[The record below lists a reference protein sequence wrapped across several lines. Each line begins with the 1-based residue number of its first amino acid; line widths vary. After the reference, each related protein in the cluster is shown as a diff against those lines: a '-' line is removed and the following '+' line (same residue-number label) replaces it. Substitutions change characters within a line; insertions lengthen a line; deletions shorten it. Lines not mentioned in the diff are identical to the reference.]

1 MEDTQKQ
8 DKLPPIKFTKRV
20 GHLFEHVRDIDNLKE
35 AIKDAAKHKRKR
47 KEVQRVL
54 QDIDGHARE
63 LQKMLDDETFIPA
76 PYTMRRINDG
86 IQKKTR
92 DIAIPRFWPD
102 QCIHL
107 VICCPILSHEAV
119 VTTGIFVPEGL
130 SFFHSRCPYLF
141 FIFCRIVPLGKDSK
155 CR

>member
-1 MEDTQKQ
+1 MKDTQKQ

-63 LQKMLDDETFIPA
+63 LQKMLDDEAFIPA
-76 PYTMRRINDG
+76 PYTMRLHVFRVFLLLRRAKRPLSQDSILL
-86 IQKKTR
+86 QRYRSTCYWR
-92 DIAIPRFWPD
+92 
-102 QCIHL
+102 L
-107 VICCPILSHEAV
+107 V
-119 VTTGIFVPEGL
+119 F
-130 SFFHSRCPYLF
+130 
-141 FIFCRIVPLGKDSK
+141 
-155 CR
+155 